1 MSVRYDQQHGE
12 ILGDLYEAMLAGE
25 LKEKTFDAVAEYIA
39 ANDEYDAAQVTLS
52 LTNIHGDMGD
62 GAIRAAC
69 RALARADLRRAAAHA
84 RMKGETK

>member
-25 LKEKTFDAVAEYIA
+25 LKEMTFDAVAEYIA
-39 ANDEYDAAQVTLS
+39 ANDEWDAAWS
-52 LTNIHGDMGD
+52 DKSAPNFARRI
-62 GAIRAAC
+62 AAEIR
-69 RALARADLRRAAAHA
+69 RSDAHA